1 MPSKQRT
8 PRFSISETPVV
19 AEFLEMIWSRY
30 PRLRGNKAETV
41 TFALSV
47 CAHGASNSSQQPL
60 QPVEKAP
67 NLPKE
72 ESESN
77 PLDNLDD
84 LDM

>member
-47 CAHGASNSSQQPL
+47 CAHGTSNSSQP
-60 QPVEKAP
+60 PVEKAP
-67 NLPKE
+67 DLTKE